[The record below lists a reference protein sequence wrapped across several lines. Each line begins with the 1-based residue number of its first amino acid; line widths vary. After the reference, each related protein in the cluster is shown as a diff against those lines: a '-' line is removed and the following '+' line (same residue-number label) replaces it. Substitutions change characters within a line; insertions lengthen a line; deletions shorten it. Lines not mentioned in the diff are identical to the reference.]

1 MKIVMKL
8 VSHIR
13 NTIPIFYRSYSYDVL
28 DENSNEIG
36 FVTSGTQS
44 PSSGKSIALAIIDRD
59 AFEMGK
65 KIVQIRKR
73 QVEAKIVKNQIE
85 K

>member
-1 MKIVMKL
+1 MKIILLANPYSKL
-8 VSHIR
+8 KKNGSERRTVGLELLGKGIAR
-13 NTIPIFYRSYSYDVL
+13 TGYDVL

-65 KIVQIRKR
+65 SNC
-73 QVEAKIVKNQIE
+73 ANT
-85 K
+85 

>member
-1 MKIVMKL
+1 
-8 VSHIR
+8 
-13 NTIPIFYRSYSYDVL
+13 
-28 DENSNEIG
+28 NSNEIG

-65 KIVQIRKR
+65 KVIVQIRKR
-73 QVEAKIVKNQIE
+73 QVEAKIVKKNQIE

>member
-1 MKIVMKL
+1 MYK
-8 VSHIR
+8 R
-13 NTIPIFYRSYSYDVL
+13 QGYEVL
-28 DENSNEIG
+28 DENSNQIG

-44 PSSGKSIALAIIDRD
+44 PSSGKSIALAIIDRG

-65 KIVQIRKR
+65 KVIVQIRKR
-73 QVEAKIVKNQIE
+73 QVEAKIVKKNQIE

>member
-1 MKIVMKL
+1 MKIIL
-8 VSHIR
+8 LAIR
-13 NTIPIFYRSYSYDVL
+13 TQSSENGSERRTVGLELLGKGIARTGYDVL

-65 KIVQIRKR
+65 SNC
-73 QVEAKIVKNQIE
+73 ANT
-85 K
+85 